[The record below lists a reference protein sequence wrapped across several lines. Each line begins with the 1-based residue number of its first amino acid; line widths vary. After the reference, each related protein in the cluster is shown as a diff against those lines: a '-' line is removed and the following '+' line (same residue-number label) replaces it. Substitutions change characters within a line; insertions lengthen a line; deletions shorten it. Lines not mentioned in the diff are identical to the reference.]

1 MPELPEVETTARGIA
16 PHVLDKTI
24 TGVTIRDSRLRWP
37 VPNDLSSHVVG
48 HAIIKV
54 WRRAKYILLDVG
66 AGSVIIHL
74 GMSGSLR
81 VLPASEPARPHDHVE
96 LRLQD
101 DDCLRLHDPRRFGC
115 VLWADG
121 DGLQHQRLVS
131 LGVEPLS
138 DEFDAEHLYRLSRG
152 RKTAI
157 KNFIMDGRIVVGVG
171 NIYASEAL
179 FLSGIHP
186 LRAAGRISLQRYE
199 RLCDCIKRTLQD
211 AIKSGGTTLR
221 DYYNSAGE
229 PGYFA
234 LSLNTY
240 GREDDPC
247 HQCGATIRRKII
259 GQRST
264 FYCPRCQR

>member
-16 PHVLDKTI
+16 PHVLSKTVS
-24 TGVTIRDSRLRWP
+24 GVTIRDGRLRWP
-37 VPNDLSSHVVG
+37 VPNDLGSHIVG
-48 HAIIKV
+48 HAITKV

-81 VLPASEPARPHDHVE
+81 VLPASEPVRPHDHVQID
-96 LRLQD
+96 LQGG
-101 DDCLRLHDPRRFGC
+101 DCLRLHDPRRFGC
-115 VLWADG
+115 VLWAQD
-121 DGLQHQRLVS
+121 DVLQHPRLAS

-138 DEFDAEHLYRLSRG
+138 DEFDAEYIYRLSRG

-179 FLSGIHP
+179 FQSGVHP
-186 LRAAGRISLQRYE
+186 LRAAGRVSLQRYE
-199 RLCDCIKRTLQD
+199 RLCECIKQTLRD
-211 AIKSGGTTLR
+211 AITSGGTTLR
-221 DYYNSAGE
+221 DYYNSDGE

-240 GREDDPC
+240 GREGEPC
-247 HQCGATIRRKII
+247 CQCGNPIRRKVI

-264 FYCPRCQR
+264 FYCSKCQR

>member
-16 PHVLDKTI
+16 PHVLDKTVS
-24 TGVTIRDSRLRWP
+24 GVMIRDGRLRWP
-37 VPNDLSSHVVG
+37 VPQDLASHIVG
-48 HAIIKV
+48 HPVTKV
-54 WRRAKYILLDVG
+54 WRRAKYLLLDIG

-81 VLPASEPARPHDHVE
+81 VLPGTAPARPHDHVE
-96 LRLQD
+96 IQLQD
-101 DDCLRLHDPRRFGC
+101 GDCLRLHDPRRFGC

-121 DGLQHQRLVS
+121 DVLQHPRLAS

-138 DEFDAEHLYRLSRG
+138 EEFDAEYLYRQSRG
-152 RKTAI
+152 RETAI

-186 LRAAGRISLQRYE
+186 SRAAGRVSLQRYG
-199 RLCDCIKRTLQD
+199 RLCECIKQTLRD
-211 AIKSGGTTLR
+211 AITSGGTTLR
-221 DYYNSAGE
+221 DYYNSAGD

-240 GREDDPC
+240 GREGEAC
-247 HQCGATIRRKII
+247 HQCGSVIRRKVI

-264 FYCPRCQR
+264 FYCSRCQR